1 MNKIEEQIK
10 KFLSI
15 KQKIPNSDL
24 VTLTKAQPLS
34 SCSILSYLIKKKN
47 KSSNKNTT
55 NNTHIPNRDLTEKS
69 GEEKPKEKKIEKY
82 KITVTGILSR
92 W

>member
-47 KSSNKNTT
+47 KSSNY
-55 NNTHIPNRDLTEKS
+55 IYLQ
-69 GEEKPKEKKIEKY
+69 
-82 KITVTGILSR
+82 
-92 W
+92 